1 MEARR
6 REAATS
12 EILKVI
18 SQSKFDLQRVLDTL
32 IETAARLCDAD
43 IGVLRRRIGD
53 VYELAAG
60 YGLKPEWRD
69 ALARLVPNTP
79 GHHSVVGRA
88 MLEMRTVQT
97 PDCLGDPELLTNPQ
111 LAQCQKLIGYR
122 AILVTPLQRD
132 GESIGA
138 IALYKLT
145 PGQFSPREISL
156 IETFADQ
163 AVIAIENARLFE
175 AEHTRTR
182 ELQES
187 LEYQTATSDVLN
199 VISRSRF
206 DLQPLLNSIVA
217 TAARLCEADSA
228 QIFRPSEASYQLA
241 ASYGYSTEFKEYVN
255 KLRLAPG
262 RGSVTGR
269 VLLKGKAVQIPDVL
283 ADSEYTIMEAQRLG
297 GFRSHLGV
305 PLLREGSPIGVIVV
319 SRRRAQPF
327 NNKHIEL
334 VTTFADQAVIAIENT
349 RLFEAERTRTSEL
362 AEALEQQA
370 ATSEVLQVISGS
382 PGELEPVFAAM
393 LENAVRICGASF
405 GNVAV

>member
-1 MEARR
+1 MDIPLGVIDTTSHEHSRVGTMPSEVSMSDTRHDREPTVEELKRDLVEARR
-6 REAATS
+6 REAATT

-43 IGVLRRRIGD
+43 IGVLRGRMGD
-53 VYELAAG
+53 VYELAAS

-111 LAQCQKLIGYR
+111 LAQTQKLIGYR
-122 AILVTPLQRD
+122 AILVTPLQRE

-138 IALYKLT
+138 IALYKLM

-175 AEHTRTR
+175 AEQTRTR

-199 VISRSRF
+199 VISRSKF
-206 DLQPLLNSIVA
+206 DLQPVLNSIVA

-241 ASYGYSTEFKEYVN
+241 ASYGYSSEFKEYVN

-283 ADSEYTIMEAQRLG
+283 ADSEYTILEA
-297 GFRSHLGV
+297 
-305 PLLREGSPIGVIVV
+305 
-319 SRRRAQPF
+319 
-327 NNKHIEL
+327 
-334 VTTFADQAVIAIENT
+334 
-349 RLFEAERTRTSEL
+349 
-362 AEALEQQA
+362 
-370 ATSEVLQVISGS
+370 
-382 PGELEPVFAAM
+382 
-393 LENAVRICGASF
+393 
-405 GNVAV
+405 